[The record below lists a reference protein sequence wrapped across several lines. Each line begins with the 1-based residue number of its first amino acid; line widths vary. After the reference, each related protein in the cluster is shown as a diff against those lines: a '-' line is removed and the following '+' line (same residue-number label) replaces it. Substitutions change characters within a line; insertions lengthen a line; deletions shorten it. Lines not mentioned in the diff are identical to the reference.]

1 PISLAMLPISH
12 SSRLVLLFLLAVS
25 ISFVWRRFERLP
37 EVHDI
42 NPSTGPSHSSVKTAR
57 FFKAKYSSSRDGRV
71 DISAKDSQGDMSTFA
86 LRTLLSINTTFFK
99 LDPATHTTLEI
110 RPNSKSEVHDQAV
123 HKTVRRKRENSSTAN
138 WSLLQ
143 RGNTG
148 VSAQQI
154 TVVGEKFALIIDK
167 VEHNSLKINGRPA
180 WAALYNL
187 ETDEVMPLSLKSN
200 SFCAGGSFLSNGT
213 LLNIGGNAPEFQ
225 KQEFGDTNGLQSIR
239 FYTPC
244 DDGKC
249 AINEYANIKLTTA
262 RWYPTSTRLPDG
274 SVMIVGG
281 STEDQQS
288 DNRILPSEK
297 FQANAKSPVFS
308 PFLNRTLVTN
318 LFPIV
323 IALPIP
329 DMIFMAANNAA
340 MLYNWKTN
348 TETPLPSF
356 PNGVRVTYPFTGSG
370 VLLPLSP
377 RNNYTPE
384 VLVCGGTDLDDR
396 LPATSLR
403 VSDPASSQCARMVLT
418 DTGIKDGWKIEQMPS
433 PRIMPDLIMMP
444 DGRVLIVNGA
454 KTGVAGYGNL
464 VDRVGGSNADNPNFT
479 PVLYD
484 PDAPAGHRFTTEGMP
499 TSRIPRLYH
508 SVAALVPSGKIIIAG
523 SNPNKDFSTNTYPTE
538 YRVEWLSPPYL
549 TDPSRPVISEI
560 PRIANYKERITVKLG
575 NSALNLS
582 TQGVKLQAVLLDHG
596 YAFRTHGLTSSKTE
610 YHGGIAK
617 ECATS
622 SHSPFTGNLPTWT
635 CMAIHSG
642 EWYSEH
648 WKKNHDRLREAH
660 RLNIDLLDPC
670 KRNSSSIL
678 FLENEI
684 VHNSNENSLGMQ
696 IALDKLDFEGRVR
709 LKNGSVG
716 MGVKERGHP
725 KGQGELSDNKIY
737 SLGGK
742 NNIKCVKTKRSG
754 RRAVAEIKLTRPGG
768 GLFVA
773 IAVNGVE
780 SINVDERTRAK
791 EASQDSAARWVTALI
806 ATAHWGGATI
816 AVAISAGEKFQVER
830 SVLVAAA
837 GLTESTG

>member
-71 DISAKDSQGDMSTFA
+71 DISAKDSQGDMSTLLCGRYSPSILPSSSWTRRHIRRWRSAQIQNPKFTTKQYTRLSDGRGKIA
-86 LRTLLSINTTFFK
+86 LRPTGRSC
-99 LDPATHTTLEI
+99 
-110 RPNSKSEVHDQAV
+110 SEVI
-123 HKTVRRKRENSSTAN
+123 R
-138 WSLLQ
+138 
-143 RGNTG
+143 
-148 VSAQQI
+148 I

-297 FQANAKSPVFS
+297 ISSQRKIPVFS

-499 TSRIPRLYH
+499 TSTIPRLYH

-523 SNPNKDFSTNTYPTE
+523 SNPNKDFTTNTYPTE

-582 TQGVKLQAVLLDHG
+582 TQGPKLQAVLLDHG

>member
-281 STEDQQS
+281 STEGAFRNS
-288 DNRILPSEK
+288 AKINNPTIEYYPPKK

-403 VSDPASSQCARMVLT
+403 VSDPASSQCARMIRV
-418 DTGIKDGWKIEQMPS
+418 KDGWKIEQMPS

-696 IALDKLDFEGRVR
+696 IALDKLDFEGR
-709 LKNGSVG
+709 NGSVG

-742 NNIKCVKTKRSG
+742 NISSVSRPS
-754 RRAVAEIKLTRPGG
+754 VQEDVPWQKLSSRVPEVSTR
-768 GLFVA
+768 
-773 IAVNGVE
+773 VE

-791 EASQDSAARWVTALI
+791 EASQDSAARWLI
-806 ATAHWGGATI
+806 GAATI